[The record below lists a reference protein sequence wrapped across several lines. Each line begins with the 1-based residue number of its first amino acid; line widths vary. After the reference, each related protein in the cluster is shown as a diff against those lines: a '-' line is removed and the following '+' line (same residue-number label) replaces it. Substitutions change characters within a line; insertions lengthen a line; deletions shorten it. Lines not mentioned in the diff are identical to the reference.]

1 MAVGAGGVFVSFF
14 LLYFVVLERVLMVA
28 CRAFTQLAADRQ
40 FAHLGLML
48 LGVLAQVDQAVA
60 PFAPGLPED
69 MAVVVEM
76 ADTAPVAVAV
86 ASQDTEMEPAAS
98 DMGVA
103 VSRDEIMASIEWD
116 PTAPRTTSSTPAQP
130 QQRPLPPRSTSLP
143 TRRVRELVTAQTR
156 GGVKTEPASKQASLT
171 PSLPPAKPPKKKKR
185 GDEFDD
191 IFGSLDATTT
201 TTSTKPTNPASSKD
215 PSSADMAGS
224 ENPKKKKARTGPAE
238 GDEFDGIFGSLD
250 SSSSSRKPKKKKRK
264 KGGDEFD
271 DIFGG
276 L

>member
-1 MAVGAGGVFVSFF
+1 MVF
-14 LLYFVVLERVLMVA
+14 
-28 CRAFTQLAADRQ
+28 RAFTQLAADRQ

-48 LGVLAQVDQAVA
+48 LGVLAQVDHAVA
-60 PFAPGLPED
+60 PFAPGLPD
-69 MAVVVEM
+69 DVVVVEM
-76 ADTAPVAVAV
+76 ADAAPVVGAVAD
-86 ASQDTEMEPAAS
+86 QDTEMEPAAS

-156 GGVKTEPASKQASLT
+156 GGVKTEPASKQPSLT
-171 PSLPPAKPPKKKKR
+171 PSFPPAKPPKKKKR

-191 IFGSLDATTT
+191 IFSSLDTTAA
-201 TTSTKPTNPASSKD
+201 TTSTKPTNPVSASKD

-224 ENPKKKKARTGPAE
+224 ENPTKKKARTGPAE
-238 GDEFDGIFGSLD
+238 GDAFDGIFGSLD
-250 SSSSSRKPKKKKRK
+250 SSSSSKKPKKKKRK

>member
-1 MAVGAGGVFVSFF
+1 MAVGAGGVFVSFH
-14 LLYFVVLERVLMVA
+14 LYFVVLERVVLMVVS
-28 CRAFTQLAADRQ
+28 RAFTQLAADRQ

-60 PFAPGLPED
+60 PFAPGLPDD
-69 MAVVVEM
+69 MAVVET
-76 ADTAPVAVAV
+76 ADTAPVVVPIAPD
-86 ASQDTEMEPAAS
+86 QDTEMEPAAS

-103 VSRDEIMASIEWD
+103 VSRDEIMASIERD

-130 QQRPLPPRSTSLP
+130 QQPRSTSLP
-143 TRRVRELVTAQTR
+143 TRRVRELITAQTR
-156 GGVKTEPASKQASLT
+156 GGVKTEPASKQSSLT

-191 IFGSLDATTT
+191 IFGSLD
-201 TTSTKPTNPASSKD
+201 TSTKPTNPASSKN
-215 PSSADMAGS
+215 PSSADMANS
-224 ENPKKKKARTGPAE
+224 EKPKKKKARAGPAD
-238 GDEFDGIFGSLD
+238 GDEFDSIFGSLD
-250 SSSSSRKPKKKKRK
+250 SSSSGKKLKKKRK

>member
-1 MAVGAGGVFVSFF
+1 MVVF
-14 LLYFVVLERVLMVA
+14 
-28 CRAFTQLAADRQ
+28 RAFTQLAADRQ

-48 LGVLAQVDQAVA
+48 LGVLAQVDHAVA
-60 PFAPGLPED
+60 PFAPGLPDD
-69 MAVVVEM
+69 MAVVEVDE
-76 ADTAPVAVAV
+76 AAPVVVAV

-116 PTAPRTTSSTPAQP
+116 PTAPRMTSSTPAQP

-191 IFGSLDATTT
+191 IFGSLDTATTT
-201 TTSTKPTNPASSKD
+201 SSTKPTNPASSKD

-250 SSSSSRKPKKKKRK
+250 SSSSSSKKPKKKKRK